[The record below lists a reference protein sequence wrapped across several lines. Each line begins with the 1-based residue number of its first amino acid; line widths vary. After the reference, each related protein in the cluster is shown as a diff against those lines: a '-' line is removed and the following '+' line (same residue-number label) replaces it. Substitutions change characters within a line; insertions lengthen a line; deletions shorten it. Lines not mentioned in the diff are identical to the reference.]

1 MSSTVQLNN
10 LFTEFY
16 DKFASWEQS
25 IIRDSE
31 YSLAQIHTLEVL
43 GSCGPMKMKDLAVR
57 LGITTGTLTVQV
69 DKLVKASLIERIYS
83 QTDRRSI
90 LVDLTSKGRDVFE
103 YHNHLHL
110 TFTEKLL
117 KGLNEEDEQ
126 ALIALITKVNWNF

>member
-25 IIRDSE
+25 VVRDSE

-43 GSCGPMKMKDLAVR
+43 GSCGAMKMKDLAVR

-83 QTDRRSI
+83 ETDRRTI
-90 LVDLTSKGRDVFE
+90 LVDLTVKGKEVFE
-103 YHNHLHL
+103 HHNHLHL
-110 TFTEKLL
+110 TFTEELL
-117 KGLNEEDEQ
+117 KGLNEEDERG
-126 ALIALITKVNWNF
+126 LIDLLEKVNRNF

>member
-1 MSSTVQLNN
+1 MTSIVQLNN

-25 IIRDSE
+25 VVRESN

-43 GSCGPMKMKDLAVR
+43 GSCGAMKMKDLAVR

-83 QTDRRSI
+83 QEDRRTI
-90 LVDLTSKGRDVFE
+90 LVDLTDKGKAVFE
-103 YHNHLHL
+103 HHNHLHL
-110 TFTEKLL
+110 TFTEELL
-117 KGLNEEDEQ
+117 KGVDQKEEELLIQILN
-126 ALIALITKVNWNF
+126 KVNNNF